1 MNIGEMKAKNK
12 NPRSYWKSKQR
23 FGEIPSSEG
32 WPDEVGRGD
41 RRFGGSIPKC
51 FSTQLKYLLFSAFLL
66 LSQLTF
72 AQSVFK
78 GKVTDEKGNA
88 VRGVNVTL
96 SQPNAANIL
105 AFSITDNGGN
115 YKIEFT
121 SDADSLQLNLYALG
135 FAPQKKIVRN
145 TSQQNDFTVAEQNID
160 LKEVIVK
167 PDPVTRRGDTLTFNV
182 GEFKDANDRAII
194 DIIKKLPGIEVEAS
208 GRILYQGKPIN
219 KYYIE
224 GLDLLGGRYNL
235 ANENLPVDAVSGV
248 QIVENHQP
256 IKMLDS
262 LEFSENAAINIQL
275 KNKVTV
281 TGTANVGVGALPL
294 LWEANVTPMLFT
306 KKNQFIGSYQ
316 ANNVGNNIAK
326 QTKILTIQDIMNN
339 FESDDDKNDWLRI
352 QQLAPPSFADSRWL
366 DNNAHLASINQLKK
380 LKNDYE
386 LRLNASYT
394 NDYQQQAGSTTT
406 LFYTPLDTIGIVENK
421 YNQLYFN
428 SLETNFSLQ
437 KNDPKKYFDNELKF
451 RGFWDGQR
459 GNLTRNGEALTQ
471 ELSNPYFSISNKLK
485 NVFTVGKQLL
495 TLRSFVSFNQTP
507 QSLSVTPGQFTNLL
521 NAGQPFSAL
530 NQNVNVNTFQTN
542 NTVSLTRSYKGVVL
556 SPTLGF
562 IVQRQQ
568 LTSELTKINSE
579 NIVLIGDDFSND
591 LSWLQT
597 SAYAKLKSEYR
608 KKDWRFTVEMPLT
621 LYNFSIEEKISDE
634 GQTLN
639 RLAFEPRL
647 SVGYEF
653 NAFWKTNVSVRR
665 SVNLGELENVHYGYI
680 LKSYRTIERRNAP
693 LPINISNAF
702 SGGLN
707 YRNPLISTFFNVFY
721 VNNVTE
727 NNLLISNQIDENGAI
742 ELIALEQSNK
752 SYNQTISGR
761 LGKYFSKLKSNAS
774 IGVSVSQTERQQLIN
789 DVLASV
795 IYQSVRP
802 DLKLTIDALEWF
814 GVEYKYQLSY
824 LKNSVENQSPQRANQ
839 QTHQAELSFYPTEQ
853 TFLGI
858 RNEYYVNRFI
868 NQNTENLFTDLTFRY
883 TFTKSKID
891 LEANWNNVFNIK
903 TLTTVSASSF
913 AYSESTYQLRPSQV
927 LVKVRFSFK

>member
-1 MNIGEMKAKNK
+1 MKN
-12 NPRSYWKSKQR
+12 
-23 FGEIPSSEG
+23 
-32 WPDEVGRGD
+32 
-41 RRFGGSIPKC
+41 
-51 FSTQLKYLLFSAFLL
+51 YLLILFVFT
-66 LSQLTF
+66 SQLTL
-72 AQSVFK
+72 AQTIFS
-78 GKVTDEKGNA
+78 GKVTDGNGKA

-105 AFSITDNGGN
+105 AFSITDNAGN

-121 SDADSLQLNLYALG
+121 SSVDSLQLNLYALG
-135 FAPQKKIVRN
+135 FAPQKEIVGN
-145 TSQQNDFTVAEQNID
+145 ATQQNNFKVSEQNID

-194 DIIKKLPGIEVEAS
+194 DIIRKLPGIEVEPT

-281 TGTANVGVGALPL
+281 TGTANLGVGASPL

-316 ANNVGNNIAK
+316 ANNIGNNIAK
-326 QTKILTIQDIMNN
+326 QTKVLTIQDIMNN
-339 FESDDDKNDWLRI
+339 FENDDDKNDWLRI
-352 QQLAPPSFADSRWL
+352 QQLAPPPFADNRWL

-386 LRLNASYT
+386 IRLNASYT

-406 LFYTPLDTIGIVENK
+406 LFYTSLDTIGIVENK

-428 SLETNFSLQ
+428 SLETTLSLQ

-471 ELSNPYFSISNKLK
+471 ELNNPYFSISNKLK
-485 NVFTVGKQLL
+485 NIFTVGKQLL
-495 TLRSFVSFNQTP
+495 TLRSFVNFNQTP
-507 QSLSVTPGQFTNLL
+507 QSLSVSPGQFETLL
-521 NAGQPFSAL
+521 NDGQAFNEL
-530 NQNVNVNTFQTN
+530 RQGLNVNIFQTN
-542 NTVSLTRSYKGVVL
+542 NTVSLTRNYKGVVL

-562 IVQRQQ
+562 TVQRQQ
-568 LTSELTKINSE
+568 LTSELTKVSGENSE
-579 NIVLIGDDFSND
+579 EIGLDFSND

-597 SAYAKLKSEYR
+597 SIYAKLKSEYR
-608 KKDWRFTVEMPLT
+608 KKDWRFTLESPLT
-621 LYNFSIEEKISDE
+621 FYRFSLEERISGE
-634 GQTLN
+634 GQNLN

-647 SVGYEF
+647 GVGYEF
-653 NAFWKTNVSVRR
+653 NAFWKANVALRR
-665 SVNLGELENVHYGYI
+665 GVDLGELQNVHYGYI
-680 LKSYRTIERRNAP
+680 LKSYRAIERRNAP
-693 LPINISNAF
+693 IPINISNAF

-707 YRNPLISTFFNVFY
+707 YRNPLNSTFFNIFY
-721 VNNVTE
+721 LNSITE

-742 ELIALEQSNK
+742 ELVAFEQSNK
-752 SYNQTISGR
+752 SFNQTVSSR
-761 LGKYFSKLKSNAS
+761 LGKYFSKLKSNVS
-774 IGVSVSQTERQQLIN
+774 IGVNVSQTERQQLIN

-795 IYQSVRP
+795 QYQSVRP
-802 DLKLTIDALEWF
+802 DAKLTIDALEWF

-824 LKNSVENQSPQRANQ
+824 LKNSVENQIPQLATQ
-839 QTHQAELSFYPTEQ
+839 QTHQAELSFYPTEK
-853 TFLGI
+853 TFLGF

-868 NQNTENLFTDLTFRY
+868 NQNSQNLFTDLTFRY
-883 TFTKSKID
+883 TFTKQKID